1 MNGAHVEVRDL
12 TIVAPRRDDEPAVI
26 VDKIGFALPKGEV
39 LALIGES
46 GSGKTTLALSLM
58 GYTKRGLVRQT
69 GKIRLGDTQ
78 VDQLDE
84 SALAELRG
92 RRVTYIAQS
101 AASAFNPSRKVMAQ
115 VIEPLQIHGLA
126 GRKEAEEKAVDLFR
140 ALALPDPETIGNR
153 YPHQVS
159 GGQLQRLM
167 AAMALITDPE
177 LVILDEPTT
186 ALDVTT
192 QVEVLKTFKTAI
204 ARSGASAIYVSHD
217 LAVVAQMADRILV
230 LKGGVMQEEGAA
242 EDILARPRSEYTRT
256 LMAAAH
262 PALRQP
268 AQTASQRPVLEVSGL
283 TAGYGRVTDGVP
295 AIPVVQDVGFTLS
308 RGSAL
313 GVIGE
318 SGSGKS
324 TLARAIAG
332 LLPRASGS
340 VRLDGEELPPALDRR
355 TRDQL
360 RRVQI
365 VFQNADTALNPAHT
379 VGETLAR
386 PLQFYFG
393 LKGEAAA
400 TRVLQLL
407 DLIRLPQA
415 MATQRSRHLSGGQ
428 KQRLNLARAL
438 AAEPDVLLCDEVTS
452 ALDTVVGEAILTLI
466 DDLRR
471 DLGIATV
478 FISHD
483 ISRVRAF
490 CDRLLV
496 LYAGRSVEQADREAF
511 DRGGHHPYTQ
521 LLLSS
526 VPEMDPTWLDRA
538 PAQPAGNPQFA
549 TSGDKLC
556 SFLHRCPSAIGGL
569 CDAAPPP
576 TQAGPPE
583 ILCHLGPARGLLIG
597 EKVGIDA

>member
-1 MNGAHVEVRDL
+1 MIRAHVEVRDL
-12 TIVAPRRDDEPAVI
+12 TIVASRSDGEPRVI
-26 VDKIGFALPKGEV
+26 VDKVGFALPKGEV

-46 GSGKTTLALSLM
+46 GSGKTTVALSLM
-58 GYTKRGLVRQT
+58 GYTKPGLVRQA
-69 GKIRLGDTQ
+69 GDVCLGETR
-78 VDQLDE
+78 VDQLDPAE
-84 SALAELRG
+84 LAELRG
-92 RRVTYIAQS
+92 RRVAYIAQS
-101 AASAFNPSRKVMAQ
+101 AASAFNPSRTIMAQ
-115 VIEPLQIHGLA
+115 AVEPLLVHGLA
-126 GRKEAEEKAVDLFR
+126 GRREAEEKAVDLFR
-140 ALALPDPETIGNR
+140 ALALPDPDTIGHR

-192 QVEVLKTFKTAI
+192 QVGVLKTFKAAI
-204 ARSGASAIYVSHD
+204 AQSGASAIYVSHD
-217 LAVVAQMADRILV
+217 IAVVAQMAHRILV
-230 LKGGVMQEEGAA
+230 LKGGVMQEQGAA
-242 EDILARPRSEYTRT
+242 EDILTRPRSEYTRT

-268 AQTASQRPVLEVSGL
+268 AEATSERPVLQVSEL
-283 TAGYGRVTDGVP
+283 SAGYGRVSDGVP
-295 AIPVVQDVGFTLS
+295 AIPVVHDVGFTLS

-340 VRLDGEELPPALDRR
+340 VWLDGEELAPALDRR

-379 VGETLAR
+379 VGETLER
-386 PLQFYFG
+386 PLRFYFG
-393 LKGEAAA
+393 LEGEAA
-400 TRVLQLL
+400 TSRVRQLL
-407 DLIRLPQA
+407 DLIRLPQS
-415 MATQRSRHLSGGQ
+415 MAGQRSKQLSGGQ

-438 AAEPDVLLCDEVTS
+438 AAEPEVLLCDEVTS

-496 LYAGRSVEQADREAF
+496 LYAGQAVEQADREAF

-538 PAQPAGNPQFA
+538 PAQPAANPQFA
-549 TSGDKLC
+549 ASGDRLC
-556 SFLHRCPSAIGGL
+556 CFLARCPSAVGGL
-569 CDAAPPP
+569 CDAVPPP
-576 TQAGPPE
+576 IQPGPPE
-583 ILCHLGPARGLLIG
+583 ILCHLALAPGLRPA
-597 EKVGIDA
+597 EKAGIDA

>member
-1 MNGAHVEVRDL
+1 MSAAQVEVRDL
-12 TIVAPRRDDEPAVI
+12 TIVARPRHGEARVI
-26 VDKIGFALPKGEV
+26 VDKVSFAVPRGEV

-46 GSGKTTLALSLM
+46 GSGKTTVALSLM
-58 GYTKRGLVRQT
+58 GHTRPGLTREA
-69 GKIRLGDTQ
+69 GEIRLGDTR
-78 VDQLDE
+78 VDQLD
-84 SALAELRG
+84 AAGLANIRG

-101 AASAFNPSRKVMAQ
+101 AAAAFNPSRTIIAQ
-115 VIEPLQIHGLA
+115 VIEPLLVHRLA
-126 GRKEAEEKAVDLFR
+126 GRAEAEAKAVELFR
-140 ALALPDPETIGNR
+140 ALALPDPETIGDR

-167 AAMALITDPE
+167 AAMALIADPE

-204 ARSGASAIYVSHD
+204 AKAGASAIYVSHD

-230 LKGGVMQEEGAA
+230 LKDGVTQEQDEA
-242 EDILARPRSEYTRT
+242 EEILTRPRSDYTRT

-268 AQTASQRPVLEVSGL
+268 AQTDDRPPVLEVAGL
-283 TAGYGRVTDGVP
+283 NAGYGRIMDGVS
-295 AIPVVQDVGFTLS
+295 AIPVVHDVGFALA
-308 RGSAL
+308 RGAAL

-340 VRLDGEELPPALDRR
+340 VRLDGEELAPSLERR

-365 VFQNADTALNPAHT
+365 VFQNADVALNPAHT

-386 PLQFYFG
+386 PLRFYFG
-393 LKGEAAA
+393 LEGEAAA
-400 TRVLQLL
+400 KRVSELL
-407 DLIRLPQA
+407 DLIKLPQS
-415 MATQRSRHLSGGQ
+415 MAARRSQKLSGGQ

-438 AAEPDVLLCDEVTS
+438 AAQPEVLLCDEVTS
-452 ALDTVVGEAILTLI
+452 ALDTIVGEAILSLI

-490 CDRLLV
+490 CDQLLV
-496 LYAGRSVEQADREAF
+496 LYAGRAVEQADRGSF
-511 DRGGHHPYTQ
+511 DRGEHHPYTR

-526 VPEMDPTWLDRA
+526 VPEMDPMWLDRVPTQA
-538 PAQPAGNPQFA
+538 AGKA
-549 TSGDKLC
+549 DLGVGETGLC
-556 SFLHRCPSAIGGL
+556 PFLPRCPSAVTGL
-569 CDAAPPP
+569 CDRAAPPLQP
-576 TQAGPPE
+576 GPPE
-583 ILCHLGPARGLLIG
+583 VLCHLAMAQAGAA
-597 EKVGIDA
+597 GIDV

>member
-1 MNGAHVEVRDL
+1 MTQAHVEVRDL
-12 TIVAPRRDDEPAVI
+12 TIVASRGDDEPRVI
-26 VDKIGFALPKGEV
+26 VDKVGFALAKGEV

-46 GSGKTTLALSLM
+46 GSGKTTVALSLM
-58 GYTKRGLVRQT
+58 GYTKPGLVRQA
-69 GKIRLGDTQ
+69 GVVRLGQTR
-78 VDQLDE
+78 VDKLE
-84 SALAELRG
+84 TAALAELRG
-92 RRVTYIAQS
+92 RRVAYIAQS
-101 AASAFNPSRKVMAQ
+101 AASAFNPSRTIMAQ
-115 VIEPLQIHGLA
+115 VIEPLLVHGLA
-126 GRKEAEEKAVDLFR
+126 ERSEAEDKAMGLFR
-140 ALALPDPETIGNR
+140 ALALPAPESIGHR

-192 QVEVLKTFKTAI
+192 QVGVLKIFKAAI

-217 LAVVAQMADRILV
+217 IAVVAQMADRILV
-230 LKGGVMQEEGAA
+230 LKGGVMQEQGAA
-242 EDILARPRSEYTRT
+242 EEVLTRPRSEYTRT

-268 AQTASQRPVLEVSGL
+268 ADATAEPPVLEVSDL
-283 TAGYGRVTDGVP
+283 TAGYGRVSDGVP
-295 AIPVVQDVGFTLS
+295 AIPVVQDVGFALS

-332 LLPRASGS
+332 LLPRASGD
-340 VRLDGEELPPALDRR
+340 VRLGGEELAPALNRR

-379 VGETLAR
+379 VGETLQR

-393 LKGEAAA
+393 LEGEAAA
-400 TRVLQLL
+400 SRVRQLL

-415 MATQRSRHLSGGQ
+415 IAGQRSQQLSGGQ

-452 ALDTVVGEAILTLI
+452 ALDTIVGEAILTLI

-496 LYAGRSVEQADREAF
+496 LYAGRAVEQADREAF
-511 DRGGHHPYTQ
+511 DRGEHHPYTQ

-526 VPEMDPTWLDRA
+526 VPEMDPTWLDRT
-538 PAQPAGNPQFA
+538 PAQPASNPQFV
-549 TSGDKLC
+549 TNGDRLC
-556 SFLHRCPSAIGGL
+556 CFLPRCPSAVSGL
-569 CDAAPPP
+569 CDSAPPP
-576 TQAGPPE
+576 TQSGPPE
-583 ILCHLGPARGLLIG
+583 ILCHLESAPRLRPAGN
-597 EKVGIDA
+597 VGIDA

>member
-1 MNGAHVEVRDL
+1 MTQAHVEVRDL
-12 TIVAPRRDDEPAVI
+12 TIVAPRGDDEPRLI
-26 VDKIGFALPKGEV
+26 VDNVSFELPKGEI

-46 GSGKTTLALSLM
+46 GSGKTTVALSLM
-58 GYTKRGLVRQT
+58 GYTKPGLVRQW
-69 GKIRLGDTQ
+69 GEIRLGETR
-78 VDQLDE
+78 VDQLGPA
-84 SALAELRG
+84 ALTELRG
-92 RRVTYIAQS
+92 RRVSYIAQS
-101 AASAFNPSRKVMAQ
+101 AASAFNPSRTIMAQ
-115 VIEPLQIHGLA
+115 VIEPLLIHGLA
-126 GRKEAEEKAVDLFR
+126 ERKAAEKKAVDLFR
-140 ALALPDPETIGNR
+140 ALALPGPETIGHR

-192 QVEVLKTFKTAI
+192 QVGVLKIFKAAI
-204 ARSGASAIYVSHD
+204 ARSDASAIYVSHD
-217 LAVVAQMADRILV
+217 IAVVAQMADRILV
-230 LKGGVMQEEGAA
+230 LKGGVMQEQGAA
-242 EDILARPRSEYTRT
+242 QDILTRPRSEYTRT

-268 AQTASQRPVLEVSGL
+268 ADATAEQPVLEVSEL
-283 TAGYGRVTDGVP
+283 TAGYGRISNGVP
-295 AIPVVQDVGFTLS
+295 AIPVVQDVGFSLS

-332 LLPRASGS
+332 LLPRASGE
-340 VRLDGEELPPALDRR
+340 VRLGGEELAPALDRR

-379 VGETLAR
+379 VGETLQR
-386 PLQFYFG
+386 PLRFYFG
-393 LKGEAAA
+393 LEGEAAA
-400 TRVLQLL
+400 SRVRQLL

-415 MATQRSRHLSGGQ
+415 IAGQRSQQLSGGQ

-452 ALDTVVGEAILTLI
+452 ALDTIVGEAILTLI

-496 LYAGRSVEQADREAF
+496 LYAGRAVEQADREAF
-511 DRGGHHPYTQ
+511 DRGGHHPYTE

-526 VPEMDPTWLDRA
+526 VPEMDPTWLDRTS
-538 PAQPAGNPQFA
+538 AQPASSLQLA
-549 TSGDKLC
+549 ADADRLC
-556 SFLHRCPSAIGGL
+556 RFLPRCPSAVGGL
-569 CDAAPPP
+569 CDAVPPP
-576 TQAGPPE
+576 IQAGPPE
-583 ILCHLGPARGLLIG
+583 ILCHLALAPALRPAG
-597 EKVGIDA
+597 KAGIDA